1 VSRAND
7 SLRPL
12 ADRDGDPD
20 FDEAWQA
27 QALAIADNLVRNGLF
42 SASDWSAALGLQLAE
57 AVKHGEA
64 DTQQSYYGCV
74 LSALETLVAAN
85 SDIDRAT
92 QVKVREDWE
101 AAYRNT
107 EHGQPVQLK

>member
-1 VSRAND
+1 MTREEN

-27 QALAIADNLVRNGLF
+27 QALAIADNLVRSGLF
-42 SASDWSAALGLQLAE
+42 SAGDWSATLGLELAE
-57 AVKHGEA
+57 AVKRGEV
-64 DTQQSYYGCV
+64 DNQQSYYGCV
-74 LSALETLVAAN
+74 LSALEILIEAN
-85 SDIDRAT
+85 SDIDRAAL
-92 QVKVREDWE
+92 VRVREEWE
-101 AAYRNT
+101 TAYRNT